1 MAELYNKVKTITVY
15 DGITLGTTE
24 VNTQAVA
31 DRVIVDTYLA
41 STLNFVCKYTS
52 GTTKSPSPS
61 ISPSVSP
68 SISPPNSVSPSIS
81 LSVSPSVSPSISA
94 SPSAIAS
101 SCIIKVWGY
110 VGKFSSTNNFP
121 YAATSNSEIA
131 VDMDNWIQLGEYS
144 ISNGTAT
151 FTPTEFQIDADAA
164 ETVYDAHFSVDIC
177 WPKIRFSAYSSV
189 SFQQQGTLDLVA
201 LIQ

>member
-15 DGITLGTTE
+15 DGIILGTTE
-24 VNTQAVA
+24 VNTQAVT

-52 GTTKSPSPS
+52 GTIKSPSPS

-81 LSVSPSVSPSISA
+81 SSVSPSISPSISP

-131 VDMDNWIQLGEYS
+131 ADTDNWIQLGEHS

-164 ETVYDAHFSVDIC
+164 ETAYDAHFSVDIC